1 MNTSIKESNIII
13 TKSAQNYLANLLY
26 NHNIATGV
34 RIFINK
40 KYAEPSIEFC
50 YKLSD
55 NDIKIKVDK
64 LNVYLD
70 KESLPFI
77 KNAVVDFT
85 MDRLGG
91 KLTIKIPKTENNY
104 DLENKV
110 NFILDNEINPS
121 LASHSGFIRLIK
133 ITNEKIAILQ
143 FGGGCKGCVS
153 VNLTLKKYVKRILL
167 ERIPELTEIIDLTDH
182 TDNNKAYYK

>member
-1 MNTSIKESNIII
+1 MNKSIKDIII
-13 TKSAQNYLANLLY
+13 TKSAQKYLANLLY

-55 NDIKIKVDK
+55 NDIKIKLSN

-91 KLTIKIPKTENNY
+91 KLTIKIHKTENY
-104 DLENKV
+104 ELENKV
-110 NFILDNEINPS
+110 NFIIDNEINPS
-121 LASHSGFIRLIK
+121 LASHGGFIRLIK

-143 FGGGCKGCVS
+143 FDGGCKGCVS
-153 VNLTLKKYVKRILL
+153 VNLTLKKHVKRILL
-167 ERIPELTEIIDLTDH
+167 ERIPDLTEIIDLTDH

>member
-1 MNTSIKESNIII
+1 MNKSIKESNIII

-55 NDIKIKVDK
+55 NDIKINLSK

-110 NFILDNEINPS
+110 NFIIDNEINPS
-121 LASHSGFIRLIK
+121 LASHGGFIRLIK
-133 ITNEKIAILQ
+133 ITNKKIAILQ
-143 FGGGCKGCVS
+143 FDGGCKGCVS
-153 VNLTLKKYVKRILL
+153 VNLTLKKHVKRILL
-167 ERIPELTEIIDLTDH
+167 ERIPDLTEIIDLTDH
-182 TDNNKAYYK
+182 TDNTKAYYK